1 MKLND
6 FNFCLHYHIKD
17 VVSISFLKKSSDHSI
32 TYLNVK
38 HFGLICIST
47 EYWNKAMFQYCFE
60 QKKTKPVKQYNCFIV
75 YFLSEAGIF
84 FVSFLKC
91 PMAHHPTVR
100 SLMTSLLKVPPGKC
114 HQLRDVT
121 EERPGHSSESLVFS
135 WLATL
140 SLYWSAQ

>member
-17 VVSISFLKKSSDHSI
+17 VVSISFLKKTSDHSI

-47 EYWNKAMFQYCFE
+47 EHWNKAMGKVSKRRQNLLNNTTALLFIFCL
-60 QKKTKPVKQYNCFIV
+60 KQ
-75 YFLSEAGIF
+75 EF
-84 FVSFLKC
+84 FSFLKC

-121 EERPGHSSESLVFS
+121 EECPWHSSESLVFS
-135 WLATL
+135 WLAML